1 MYHVLHLECQVPCYQ
16 PLKVKSK
23 AVDCVLND
31 NENQLTLFVV
41 SDSIGETAQRMIHA
55 TLTQFPD
62 VTRIEIKNF
71 LL

>member
-1 MYHVLHLECQVPCYQ
+1 MIM
-16 PLKVKSK
+16 KK
-23 AVDCVLND
+23 
-31 NENQLTLFVV
+31 QLTLFVV

-71 LL
+71 LY